1 VNLYMLDTNTASY
14 VIKGTPPSVRER
26 LLELPMASICISAI
40 TQGELLHGVAR
51 KPEAIHLPQIV
62 REFLLRVEILAW
74 DSSAAEAYGTLRAEC
89 ERDGT
94 PLGNLDM
101 LIAAHSVSA
110 DAVLVTHDRAFYCV
124 RHRLRLADWI

>member
-1 VNLYMLDTNTASY
+1 MNLYMLDTNTASC

-40 TQGELLHGVAR
+40 TRGELLHGVAG

-74 DSSAAEAYGTLRAEC
+74 DSSAAEVYGTLRAEC

-110 DAVLVTHDRAFYCV
+110 DAVLVTHDRAFY
-124 RHRLRLADWI
+124 RLQDKEFGL